1 MKVSP
6 SHRAGSIA
14 ESIIERAD
22 KPLLAL
28 AIVAVGLYLL
38 ELRGLLS
45 LSGPVRVISLILDAL
60 FLADFLMKLSV
71 LHGRYLGSAWIAA
84 DLLSCLPGLVLLLN
98 MPWLQAVQMARVFRV
113 LRVLRSIRV
122 LRSLQFLPALAQLA
136 AEKDQEGRHF
146 RIEMNAG
153 VALYAAAFMGI
164 LAWIHARF
172 DGRPAEMG
180 DAEFFLVLGALL
192 ATALF
197 LFLIHSEVRES
208 SWKQLRSLLN
218 IALPRQV
225 AEHFLHHPGAFHE
238 RHRAA
243 ATTLFIDFVGFSA
256 TAEKL
261 RSDVQAL
268 AGHLEKAMDV
278 VVDRLLAH
286 DLIIDKFI
294 GDAVMAFRGG
304 PLVTGEPC
312 DHARAVVRGALE
324 AAQALGEMDDPYFR
338 KVKIGAA
345 SDECLIGVFGTS
357 KRLTYTA
364 LGDGVNLAARLE
376 PASAQCGAQA
386 LFCDQTRALCGEMPG
401 IAWRRWGTV
410 RVKGKADPQVVWEAL
425 DASRTPDLS
434 FLAAYQKARAVFE
447 KDGPAAALPFFREA
461 DAARPGGDPPSQVH
475 LRWCDELARSCVEEP
490 DTALP
495 VTK

>member
-1 MKVSP
+1 MPGLSSLRSVPEK
-6 SHRAGSIA
+6 
-14 ESIIERAD
+14 IIEAAD

-28 AIVAVGLYLL
+28 AVVAVGLYLL
-38 ELRGLLS
+38 ELRGLLAQSGPARVVS
-45 LSGPVRVISLILDAL
+45 LSLDAL
-60 FLADFLMKLSV
+60 FIVDFLLKLIF
-71 LHGRYLGSAWIAA
+71 LRGRYLRSAWVAT
-84 DLLSCLPGLVLLLN
+84 DFLSCLPGLVLFMN
-98 MPWLQAVQMARVFRV
+98 MPWLQAVQLARMFRV
-113 LRVLRSIRV
+113 LRVLRSIRL
-122 LRSLQFLPALAQLA
+122 LRSLQFLPALAQAA
-136 AEKDQEGRHF
+136 AEQDEEGRRF

-153 VALYAAAFMGI
+153 VALYACAFLGV
-164 LAWIHARF
+164 LAWMHASFAAQTVALR
-172 DGRPAEMG
+172 E
-180 DAEFFLVLGALL
+180 AEFFLVLGALL

-208 SWKQLRSLLN
+208 SWKQLKTLLN

-225 AEHFLHHPGAFHE
+225 AEHFLHHPGAYHE
-238 RHRAA
+238 RQRASV
-243 ATTLFIDFVGFSA
+243 TTIFIDFVGFSQ

-268 AGHLEKAMDV
+268 ARHLERAMDV
-278 VVDRLLAH
+278 VVECLLAH

-304 PLVTGEPC
+304 PLVSGDAS

-324 AAQALGEMDDPYFR
+324 AAKALVEMADPYFA

-376 PASAQCGAQA
+376 PASAQCGTQA
-386 LFCDQTRALCGEMPG
+386 LFCDETHRLCGEMPG

-410 RVKGKADPQVVWEAL
+410 RVKGKAEPQVVWEAMDL
-425 DASRTPDLS
+425 SRTPDLS
-434 FLAAYQKARAVFE
+434 FLEAYQRARAVFE
-447 KDGPAAALPFFREA
+447 TEGPAAARPLFARANE
-461 DAARPGGDPPSQVH
+461 ARPGGDLPSQVH
-475 LRWCDELARSCVEEP
+475 MKWCEELARNREEAP
-490 DTALP
+490 DTALS